1 MDTPQLLPLFVAL
14 PLAAAFL
21 IPLVS
26 RLFRSAGEVLSVAV
40 GALLLVLAIARLGAA
55 PAVYRMGNW
64 APPFGINMVSDALSN
79 LMLLLIS
86 AVSLCVIVYALNYMK
101 SYTARPKFYSLLMLM
116 IAGMDGV
123 VLTGDVFNLYVFLEI
138 AAISSYALVA
148 FGTEDEELE
157 AAFKYLVLG
166 GVASSF
172 ILLGIAFLYSL
183 TGTLNMAQLAQTL
196 RGLPANHMV
205 LLVSAL
211 FIAGFG
217 LKAALVPFH
226 AWLPD
231 AHPSAPAPISAMLSG
246 LLIKALGVYAL
257 IRLFYSVFAMQVT
270 HSTILIV
277 LGLLSM
283 VVGVFLAVGQWDF
296 KRLLAYHSISQ
307 MGYVMLGIGLGTP
320 LGIAAG
326 IFHLINHGVF
336 KSLLF
341 LCSGAVES
349 RTGTRNLKEL
359 GGLCRRMPVTSATCS
374 IAALSISGVPPFN
387 GFWSKLLIIVAAVEA
402 SQAPVALGSAA
413 YAIAGI
419 TVIVSFMTL
428 VSFVKVQ
435 KYVIFGKLPEKLVR
449 VKEVPVAMC
458 ASLIL
463 LAIMCLLMG
472 VFSNVTLKNL
482 VLPARDAAV
491 NKAAYIERVFPGSET
506 ETAYMGD

>member
-1 MDTPQLLPLFVAL
+1 MDTPQFLPLFVAL

-21 IPLVS
+21 IPLLS
-26 RLFRSAGEVLSVAV
+26 RIFRGAAEVISVLV
-40 GALLLVLAIARLGAA
+40 GALLLLLAIGRVGAE
-55 PAVYRMGNW
+55 PAVYQMGKW

-79 LMLLLIS
+79 LMLLLIATIS
-86 AVSLCVIVYALNYMK
+86 MCVIVYSLSYMK
-101 SYTARPKFYSLLMLM
+101 RYTARPKFYSLLMLM

-123 VLTGDVFNLYVFLEI
+123 VLTGDIFNLYVFLEI

-196 RGLPANHMV
+196 GGMADNHMV
-205 LLVSAL
+205 LFVSAL

-246 LLIKALGVYAL
+246 LLIKALGIYAL
-257 IRLFYSVFAMQVT
+257 IRLFYNVFAAHAT
-270 HSTILIV
+270 YSTILMS
-277 LGLLSM
+277 LGILSM
-283 VVGVFLAVGQWDF
+283 VIGVFLAVGQWDF

-320 LGIAAG
+320 LGIAGA

-349 RTGTRNLKEL
+349 STGTRNLKEL

-387 GFWSKLLIIVAAVEA
+387 GFWSKLIIIVAAVQA
-402 SQAPVALGSAA
+402 SRSLGSAG
-413 YAIAGI
+413 YVIAGV
-419 TVIVSFMTL
+419 TVLVSFMTL

-435 KYVIFGKLPEKLVR
+435 KYVIFGKLPDKLAK
-449 VKEVPVAMC
+449 VKEVPAGMC
-458 ASLIL
+458 ASLIV
-463 LAIMCLLMG
+463 LAIMCVLLG
-472 VFSNVTLKNL
+472 VFSSVALKKL
-482 VLPARDAAV
+482 VEPARDAAL
-491 NKAAYIERVFPGSET
+491 NRAAYIERVFPGSET
-506 ETAYMGD
+506 ETAYLGD

>member
-1 MDTPQLLPLFVAL
+1 MIFNSDSLPLFVAL

-21 IPLVS
+21 IPLAS
-26 RLFRSAGEVLSVAV
+26 RLWEEAAEVLSALVAV
-40 GALLLVLAIARLGAA
+40 ALLLLAIACAA
-55 PAVYRMGNW
+55 GPPGVYRMGKW
-64 APPFGINMVSDALSN
+64 PPPFGIVLVSDALSS
-79 LMLLLIS
+79 LMLLLI
-86 AVSLCVIVYALNYMK
+86 AGISLCVIIYAFSYMK
-101 SYTARPKFYSLLMLM
+101 RYTARAKFYSLLMLM
-116 IAGMDGV
+116 ITGMDGV
-123 VLTGDVFNLYVFLEI
+123 VLTGDAFNMFVFLEI

-148 FGTEDEELE
+148 FGTDDEELE

-172 ILLGIAFLYSL
+172 ILLGIALLYSI
-183 TGTLNMAQLAQTL
+183 TGTLNMAHLARQLAA
-196 RGLPANHMV
+196 LPGNRVVPFVA
-205 LLVSAL
+205 AL

-246 LLIKALGVYAL
+246 LLIKALGVYAMVRIFYDVFTVNATISAVL
-257 IRLFYSVFAMQVT
+257 IS
-270 HSTILIV
+270 

-283 VVGVFLAVGQWDF
+283 VVGVLLAVGQWDF

-326 IFHLINHGVF
+326 IFHMVNHGVF

-349 RTGTRNLKEL
+349 ATGTRNLKEL
-359 GGLCRRMPVTSATCS
+359 GGLCHRMPVTSATCS

-387 GFWSKLLIIVAAVEA
+387 GFWSKLLIIVAVVQA
-402 SQAPVALGSAA
+402 SGTLGPIA
-413 YAIAGI
+413 YAIAGV
-419 TVIVSFMTL
+419 TVLVSFLTL

-435 KYVIFGKLPEKLVR
+435 KYVLFGKLPEKLSA
-449 VKEVPVAMC
+449 VKEAPVKMC
-458 ASLIL
+458 ASMVV
-463 LAIMCLLMG
+463 LAVLCVVLG
-472 VFSNVTLKNL
+472 VFCQPVLKKL
-482 VLPARDAAV
+482 VEPARDAAL
-491 NKAAYIERVFPGSET
+491 NKAAYIERVLPESKT
-506 ETAYMGD
+506 ETAFLEK